1 MTDQIKINVNG
12 SEISSKPDQLI
23 IEACEDSGIHI
34 PRFCWHKRMDPVGM
48 CRMCLVEIETPRGK
62 ALVPSCTTKVSEDLV
77 VDTESDVVKKAQEGV
92 LEFLLINHPL
102 DCPVCDKAGECPL
115 QDQTMAYG
123 PGESRFVEDKRHF
136 EKPIPISEIIL
147 LDRERCILCARCT
160 RFSDEIS
167 GDPLIEFIQRGNKTQ
182 VNTFP
187 DEPFRSYFSGNTV
200 QICPVG
206 ALTSSSYRFKARP
219 WDLKKVSS
227 TSNCSSVGDSVEL
240 NVSQNKMLR
249 ILGED
254 NEFTNQGWLSDKG
267 RYNFE
272 YLHSDKRIETPLLV
286 KNSNKELTINETME
300 LISNEILTSDNPN
313 ISFIVGHN
321 STNEEYYALNKFAE
335 NLNKVENENTVSNIN
350 FYLSDDY
357 LYNGF
362 FNDDYS
368 LGEIKDLDSADTI
381 ILWAQDIKDNLPTL
395 YLRIKQ
401 AVRNGKKLL
410 IFGHT
415 NTAIKQLSEE
425 YYGENIVTNNFEFN
439 VDLSDIPN
447 LSKYI
452 DGKDVLAIVGKA
464 SPLQNVNPIFQL
476 VKHLDQNS
484 NLKILNCFSKGNTL
498 GALQNLDIVKGL
510 NEFLTEFDSSKKNIV
525 FTVGSNPVNNSIY
538 SHKIKNTLNDADFVV
553 SLDLFKN
560 ETTELSDII
569 LPTTTFGEKEGTFT
583 NLEMR
588 TLMQNK
594 ILPTPG
600 SALNEWEYWLI
611 LSNKMNLLE
620 SYGTEAELNSMLCKD
635 YIDNDNIP
643 SFDNLNKPS
652 NLDGIL
658 NSKTINI
665 EVENIDSTN
674 LEILFVHRLYGDSS
688 SQINSPSISML
699 GSERFIEMN
708 SATYFGSYMLNSD
721 VVTLIQENN
730 SIQVNVNINENLPD
744 NLLVVPINRRG
755 FQDLNPEKKVELEAA
770 KNREQLSVT

>member
-439 VDLSDIPN
+439 VEISDIPN

-510 NEFLTEFDSSKKNIV
+510 NEFITEFDSSKKNIV

-538 SHKIKNTLNDADFVV
+538 SLKIKETLIDADFVV

-569 LPTTTFGEKEGTFT
+569 LPTTTFGEKEGTLT

-611 LSNKMNLLE
+611 LSNKMKLFE

-665 EVENIDSTN
+665 EVENVNSTN

-755 FQDLNPEKKVELEAA
+755 FQDLNPEKKVELETA
-770 KNREQLSVT
+770 KSREQLSVT

>member
-415 NTAIKQLSEE
+415 NTAIKELSEE

-510 NEFLTEFDSSKKNIV
+510 NEFVTEFDSSKKNIV

-538 SHKIKNTLNDADFVV
+538 SHKIKEALIDSDFVV

-635 YIDNDNIP
+635 YIDNGNIP

-665 EVENIDSTN
+665 EVENVDSTN

-744 NLLVVPINRRG
+744 NLLVIPINRRG
-755 FQDLNPEKKVELEAA
+755 FQDLNPEKKVELEVA
-770 KNREQLSVT
+770 KSREQLSVT

>member
-439 VDLSDIPN
+439 VEISDIPN

-484 NLKILNCFSKGNTL
+484 NLKILNCFSKGNTF

-510 NEFLTEFDSSKKNIV
+510 NEFVTEFDSSKKNIV

-538 SHKIKNTLNDADFVV
+538 SHKIKETLIDADFVV

-635 YIDNDNIP
+635 YIDNGNIP

-665 EVENIDSTN
+665 EVENVDSTN

-770 KNREQLSVT
+770 KSREQLSVT

>member
-12 SEISSKPDQLI
+12 SEIISEPDQLI

-227 TSNCSSVGDSVEL
+227 TSNCSSVGCSVEL

-254 NEFTNQGWLSDKG
+254 NEYTNQGWLSDKG

-272 YLHSDKRIETPLLV
+272 YLHSEKRIQSPLLV
-286 KNSNKELTINETME
+286 DNPSKELSVNESME
-300 LISNEILTSDNPN
+300 IIGDQILTDIDTN

-321 STNEEYYALNKFAE
+321 STNEEYFALNSFI
-335 NLNKVENENTVSNIN
+335 NSLNENKKETSIQDLNVYI
-350 FYLSDDY
+350 SDDY
-357 LYNGF
+357 LHEGYF
-362 FNDDYS
+362 DDSYS
-368 LGEIKDLDSADTI
+368 LGQIKDLDSADTI
-381 ILWAQDIKDNLPTL
+381 ILWSQDIKDNLPTL

-401 AVRNGKKLL
+401 AVKNGKKLI

-415 NTAIKQLSEE
+415 NTAMKNLSEE
-425 YYGENIVTNNFEFN
+425 YFGEEVVSKNFEFN
-439 VDLSDIPN
+439 IEISDIPN
-447 LSKYI
+447 LSRLI
-452 DGKDVLAIVGKA
+452 NGKEVLAIVGKS
-464 SPLQNVNPIFQL
+464 SPIQNMEPVSKLIN
-476 VKHLDQNS
+476 HLNENS
-484 NLKILNCFSKGNTL
+484 NLKILNCFAKGNTF
-498 GALQNLDIVKGL
+498 GAFQNLDLVKGI
-510 NEFLTEFDSSKKNIV
+510 NDFVDEFDSSRRNLI
-525 FTVGSNPVNNSIY
+525 FTIGSNPVNNSVY
-538 SHKIKNTLNDADFVV
+538 SQKIKNHLISADYVV
-553 SLDLFKN
+553 ALDLFKN
-560 ETTELSDII
+560 ETTELADII
-569 LPTTTFGEKEGTFT
+569 LPTTSFTEKEGTFT

-594 ILPTPG
+594 ILPAPG
-600 SALNEWEYWLI
+600 SSLNEWEYWA
-611 LSNKMNLLE
+611 MLLGKVGLE
-620 SYGTEAELNSMLCKD
+620 QSYDSEIQLNSLLCEGYTNKD
-635 YIDNDNIP
+635 NLP

-652 NLDGIL
+652 NLDGIM
-658 NSKTINI
+658 NSKPIKI
-665 EVENIDSTN
+665 ETKNNRLEN
-674 LEILFVHRLYGDSS
+674 LEILFVHRLYGDTS

-708 SATYFGSYMLNSD
+708 SATFYGSYMLISN
-721 VVTLIQENN
+721 VVTLSQDDN
-730 SIQVNVNINENLPD
+730 SIQVNVNINDSLPD
-744 NLLVVPINRRG
+744 NLLVIPINRRG
-755 FQDLNPEKKVELEAA
+755 FQNLDPEKKVELEVARS
-770 KNREQLSVT
+770 REQLSVS

>member
-447 LSKYI
+447 FSNYI

-484 NLKILNCFSKGNTL
+484 NLKILNCFSKGNTF

-510 NEFLTEFDSSKKNIV
+510 NEFVTEFDSSKKNIV

-538 SHKIKNTLNDADFVV
+538 SHKIKNTLIDADFVV

-635 YIDNDNIP
+635 YIDNANIP

-665 EVENIDSTN
+665 EVENVDSTN

-721 VVTLIQENN
+721 VVTLIQDNN

-770 KNREQLSVT
+770 KSREQLSVT

>member
-272 YLHSDKRIETPLLV
+272 YLHSDKRIETPILV

-439 VDLSDIPN
+439 VEISDIPN

-510 NEFLTEFDSSKKNIV
+510 NEFVTEFDSSKKNIV

-538 SHKIKNTLNDADFVV
+538 SHKIKEALIDSDFVV

-635 YIDNDNIP
+635 YIDNGNIP

-665 EVENIDSTN
+665 EVENVDSTN

-770 KNREQLSVT
+770 KSREQLSVT

>member
-48 CRMCLVEIETPRGK
+48 CRMCLVEVETPRGK

-272 YLHSDKRIETPLLV
+272 YLHSDKRIETPILV

-439 VDLSDIPN
+439 VEISDIPN

-538 SHKIKNTLNDADFVV
+538 SNKIKNTLNDADFVV

-635 YIDNDNIP
+635 YIDNGNIP

-665 EVENIDSTN
+665 EVENVDSTN

-770 KNREQLSVT
+770 KSREQLSVT

>member
-357 LYNGF
+357 LYYGF

-439 VDLSDIPN
+439 VEISDIPN

-484 NLKILNCFSKGNTL
+484 NLKILNCFSKGNTF

-510 NEFLTEFDSSKKNIV
+510 NEFITEFDSSKKNIV

-538 SHKIKNTLNDADFVV
+538 SLKIKETLIDADFVV

-665 EVENIDSTN
+665 EIENIDSTN

-721 VVTLIQENN
+721 VVTLIQDNN

-770 KNREQLSVT
+770 KSREQLSVT

>member
-12 SEISSKPDQLI
+12 SEIISEPDQLI

-227 TSNCSSVGDSVEL
+227 TSNCSSVGCSVEL

-254 NEFTNQGWLSDKG
+254 NEYTNQGWLSDKG

-272 YLHSDKRIETPLLV
+272 YLHSEKRIQSPLLV
-286 KNSNKELTINETME
+286 DNPSKELSVNESME
-300 LISNEILTSDNPN
+300 IIGDQILTDIDMN

-321 STNEEYYALNKFAE
+321 STNEEYFALNSFINSLKE
-335 NLNKVENENTVSNIN
+335 NKKETSIQDLNVYI
-350 FYLSDDY
+350 SDDY
-357 LYNGF
+357 LHEGYF
-362 FNDDYS
+362 DDSFS
-368 LGEIKDLDSADTI
+368 LGQIKDLDSADTI
-381 ILWAQDIKDNLPTL
+381 ILWSQDIKDNLPTL

-401 AVRNGKKLL
+401 AVKNGKKLI

-415 NTAIKQLSEE
+415 NTALKNLSEE
-425 YYGENIVTNNFEFN
+425 YFGEEVVSKNFEFN
-439 VDLSDIPN
+439 VEISDIPN
-447 LSKYI
+447 LSRLI
-452 DGKDVLAIVGKA
+452 NGKEVLAIVGKS
-464 SPLQNVNPIFQL
+464 SPIQNMEPVSKLIN
-476 VKHLDQNS
+476 HLNENS
-484 NLKILNCFSKGNTL
+484 NLKILNCFAKGNTF
-498 GALQNLDIVKGL
+498 GAFQNLDLVKGI
-510 NEFLTEFDSSKKNIV
+510 NDFVDEFDSSRKNLI
-525 FTVGSNPVNNSIY
+525 FTIGSNPVNNSVY
-538 SHKIKNTLNDADFVV
+538 SQKIKSNLISADYVV
-553 SLDLFKN
+553 ALDLFKN
-560 ETTELSDII
+560 ETTELADII
-569 LPTTTFGEKEGTFT
+569 LPTTSFTEKEGTFT

-594 ILPTPG
+594 ILPAPG
-600 SALNEWEYWLI
+600 SSLNEWEYWA
-611 LSNKMNLLE
+611 MLLGKVGLE
-620 SYGTEAELNSMLCKD
+620 QSYDSEIQLNSLLCEGYTNKD
-635 YIDNDNIP
+635 NLP

-652 NLDGIL
+652 NLDGIM
-658 NSKTINI
+658 NSKPIKI
-665 EVENIDSTN
+665 ETKNNRLEN
-674 LEILFVHRLYGDSS
+674 LEILFVHRLYGDTS

-708 SATYFGSYMLNSD
+708 SATFYGSYMLASN
-721 VVTLIQENN
+721 VVTLSQDDN
-730 SIQVNVNINENLPD
+730 SIQVNVNINDSLPD
-744 NLLVVPINRRG
+744 NLLVIPINRRG
-755 FQDLNPEKKVELEAA
+755 FQNLDPEKKVELDVARS
-770 KNREQLSVT
+770 REQLSVS

>member
-1 MTDQIKINVNG
+1 MSDQININVNG
-12 SEISSKPDQLI
+12 SEIRTDSDQLI

-77 VDTESDVVKKAQEGV
+77 VDTESEVVKKAQEGV

-206 ALTSSSYRFKARP
+206 ALTSTSYRFKARP

-227 TSNCSSVGDSVEL
+227 TSNCSSMGCSVEL

-272 YLHSDKRIETPLLV
+272 YLHSEKRILKPVLNNDSTNEI
-286 KNSNKELTINETME
+286 SINESME
-300 LISNEILTSDNPN
+300 LISNEISNDENSN

-321 STNEEYYALNKFAE
+321 STNEEYYALNNFVE
-335 NLNKVENENTVSNIN
+335 NLNKVNKDQNIDV
-350 FYLSDDY
+350 YLSDDY
-357 LYNGF
+357 LYEGF
-362 FNDDYS
+362 FQHTDL
-368 LGEIKDLDSADTI
+368 LGKVQDLDSVDTI

-395 YLRIKQ
+395 YLRIRQ
-401 AVRNGKKLL
+401 AVKNGKKLV

-415 NTAIKQLSEE
+415 NTAMKELSDSYFGHEIISK
-425 YYGENIVTNNFEFN
+425 NLEFN
-439 VDLSDIPN
+439 VEISEIPN
-447 LSKYI
+447 FNEYI
-452 DGKDVLAIVGKA
+452 NDKNVLAIIGKS
-464 SPLQNVNPIFQL
+464 SPIQNTNPILNL
-476 VKHLDQNS
+476 VNYLDQNS
-484 NLKILNCFSKGNTL
+484 NLKLINCFSKGNTF
-498 GALQNLDIVKGL
+498 GALQNIDLVKGL
-510 NEFLTEFDSSKKNIV
+510 NEFINEFDSSKNNIV
-525 FTVGSNPVNNSIY
+525 FTIGSNPVNSSIY
-538 SHKIKNTLNDADFVV
+538 SNQIKDKLINANFVV

-560 ETTELSDII
+560 ETTELANII
-569 LPTTTFGEKEGTFT
+569 LPTTSFGEKEGTFT

-588 TLMQNK
+588 TLKQNK

-600 SALNEWEYWLI
+600 SVLNEWEYWSMML
-611 LSNKMNLLE
+611 NKIDIENNYE
-620 SYGTEAELNSMLCKD
+620 SEFELNLELCEEYLDKD
-635 YIDNDNIP
+635 NVP

-652 NLDGIL
+652 NLDGVL
-658 NSKTINI
+658 NSKSINI
-665 EVENIDSTN
+665 EIENVEPGT
-674 LEILFVHRLYGDSS
+674 LEILFVNRLFGDSS
-688 SQINSPSISML
+688 TQINSPSISML
-699 GSERFIEMN
+699 GAERFIEMN
-708 SATYFGSYMLNSD
+708 NDTFIKHNLSSYTVNLVQGVS
-721 VVTLIQENN
+721 TLQVKIKINN
-730 SIQVNVNINENLPD
+730 HLPNELIIAP
-744 NLLVVPINRRG
+744 LNRRG
-755 FQDLNPEKKVELEAA
+755 FRDIDTTKPYELIEV
-770 KNREQLSVT
+770 KNLEELSVN

>member
-447 LSKYI
+447 LSNYI
-452 DGKDVLAIVGKA
+452 DGKNVLAIVGKA

-484 NLKILNCFSKGNTL
+484 NLKILNCFSKGNTF

-510 NEFLTEFDSSKKNIV
+510 NEFVTEFDSSKKNIV

-538 SHKIKNTLNDADFVV
+538 SHKIKEALIDSDFVV

-635 YIDNDNIP
+635 YIDNANIP

-665 EVENIDSTN
+665 EVKNVDSTN

>member
-12 SEISSKPDQLI
+12 SEIISEPDQLI

-227 TSNCSSVGDSVEL
+227 TSNCSSVGCSVEL

-254 NEFTNQGWLSDKG
+254 NEYTNQGWLSDKG

-272 YLHSDKRIETPLLV
+272 YLHSEKRIQSPLLID
-286 KNSNKELTINETME
+286 NPSKELSVNESME
-300 LISNEILTSDNPN
+300 IIGDQILTDIDTN

-321 STNEEYYALNKFAE
+321 STNEEYFALNSFI
-335 NLNKVENENTVSNIN
+335 NSLNENKKETSIQDLNVYI
-350 FYLSDDY
+350 SDDY
-357 LYNGF
+357 LHEGYF
-362 FNDDYS
+362 DDSYS
-368 LGEIKDLDSADTI
+368 LGQIKDLDSADTI
-381 ILWAQDIKDNLPTL
+381 ILWSQDIKDNLPTL

-401 AVRNGKKLL
+401 AVKNGKKLI

-415 NTAIKQLSEE
+415 NTAMKNLSEE
-425 YYGENIVTNNFEFN
+425 YFGEEVVSKNFEFN
-439 VDLSDIPN
+439 IEISDIPN
-447 LSKYI
+447 LSRLI
-452 DGKDVLAIVGKA
+452 NGKEVLAIVGKS
-464 SPLQNVNPIFQL
+464 SPIQNMEPVSKLIN
-476 VKHLDQNS
+476 HLNENS
-484 NLKILNCFSKGNTL
+484 NLKILNCFAKGNTF
-498 GALQNLDIVKGL
+498 GAFQNFDLVKGM
-510 NEFLTEFDSSKKNIV
+510 NDFVDEFDSSRRNLI
-525 FTVGSNPVNNSIY
+525 FTIGSNPVNNSVY
-538 SHKIKNTLNDADFVV
+538 SQKIKNHLISADYVV
-553 SLDLFKN
+553 ALDLFKN
-560 ETTELSDII
+560 ETTELADII
-569 LPTTTFGEKEGTFT
+569 LPTTSFTEKEGTFT

-594 ILPTPG
+594 ILPAPG
-600 SALNEWEYWLI
+600 SSLNEWEYWA
-611 LSNKMNLLE
+611 MLLGKVGLE
-620 SYGTEAELNSMLCKD
+620 QSYDSEIQLNSLLCEGYTNKD
-635 YIDNDNIP
+635 NLP

-652 NLDGIL
+652 NLDGIM
-658 NSKTINI
+658 NSKPIKI
-665 EVENIDSTN
+665 ETKNNRLEN
-674 LEILFVHRLYGDSS
+674 LEILFVHRLYGDTS

-708 SATYFGSYMLNSD
+708 SATFYGSYMLISN
-721 VVTLIQENN
+721 VVTLSQDDN
-730 SIQVNVNINENLPD
+730 SIQVNVNINDSLPD
-744 NLLVVPINRRG
+744 NLLVIPINRRG
-755 FQDLNPEKKVELEAA
+755 FQNLDPEKKVELEVSRS
-770 KNREQLSVT
+770 REQLSVS

>member
-1 MTDQIKINVNG
+1 MSDQININVNG
-12 SEISSKPDQLI
+12 SEIRTDSDQLI

-77 VDTESDVVKKAQEGV
+77 VDTESEVVKKAQEGV

-206 ALTSSSYRFKARP
+206 ALTSTSYRFKARP

-227 TSNCSSVGDSVEL
+227 TSNCSSMGCSVEL

-272 YLHSDKRIETPLLV
+272 YLHSEKRILKPVHNNDSTNEI
-286 KNSNKELTINETME
+286 SINESME
-300 LISNEILTSDNPN
+300 LISNEISVDDNSN

-321 STNEEYYALNKFAE
+321 STNEEYYALNNFVE
-335 NLNKVENENTVSNIN
+335 NLNKANKDQNMNV
-350 FYLSDDY
+350 YLSDDY
-357 LYNGF
+357 LYEGF
-362 FNDDYS
+362 FQNTDL
-368 LGEIKDLDSADTI
+368 LGKVQDLDSVDTI

-395 YLRIKQ
+395 YLRIRQ
-401 AVRNGKKLL
+401 AVKNGKKLV

-415 NTAIKQLSEE
+415 NTAMEE
-425 YYGENIVTNNFEFN
+425 LADSYFGQEIISKNLEFN
-439 VDLSDIPN
+439 VEISEIPN
-447 LSKYI
+447 FNELINDKN
-452 DGKDVLAIVGKA
+452 VLAIIGKS
-464 SPLQNVNPIFQL
+464 SPIQNTNSISNL
-476 VKHLDQNS
+476 INYLDKNS
-484 NLKILNCFSKGNTL
+484 NLKILNCFSKGNTF
-498 GALQNLDIVKGL
+498 GALQNIDLVKGL
-510 NEFLTEFDSSKKNIV
+510 NEFINEFDSSKNNIV
-525 FTVGSNPVNNSIY
+525 FTIGSNPVNSSIY
-538 SHKIKNTLNDADFVV
+538 SNQIKDKLTNANFVV

-560 ETTELSDII
+560 ETTELANII
-569 LPTTTFGEKEGTFT
+569 LPTTSFGEKEGTFT

-588 TLMQNK
+588 TLKQNK

-600 SALNEWEYWLI
+600 SVLNEWEYWSMML
-611 LSNKMNLLE
+611 NKIDIENNYE
-620 SYGTEAELNSMLCKD
+620 SEFELNLQLCEEYLDKD
-635 YIDNDNIP
+635 NVP

-652 NLDGIL
+652 NLDGVL
-658 NSKTINI
+658 NSKPINI
-665 EVENIDSTN
+665 EIENVEPGT
-674 LEILFVHRLYGDSS
+674 LEILFVNRLYGDSS
-688 SQINSPSISML
+688 TQINSPSISML
-699 GSERFIEMN
+699 GAERFIEMN
-708 SATYFGSYMLNSD
+708 NDTFIKHNLSSYTVNLVQGVS
-721 VVTLIQENN
+721 TLQVKIKINN
-730 SIQVNVNINENLPD
+730 HLPNELIIAP
-744 NLLVVPINRRG
+744 LNRRG
-755 FQDLNPEKKVELEAA
+755 FRDIDTTKPYELIEV
-770 KNREQLSVT
+770 KNLEELSVN

>member
-286 KNSNKELTINETME
+286 KNSNKELTINETIE

-321 STNEEYYALNKFAE
+321 STNEEYYALNQFAG
-335 NLNKVENENTVSNIN
+335 NLGKVENENTPSNIN

-510 NEFLTEFDSSKKNIV
+510 NEFVTEFDSSKKNIV

-538 SHKIKNTLNDADFVV
+538 SNKIKETLIDADFVV

-635 YIDNDNIP
+635 YIDNGNIP

-665 EVENIDSTN
+665 EVKNIDSTN

-744 NLLVVPINRRG
+744 NLLVIPINRRG

-770 KNREQLSVT
+770 KSREQLSVT

>member
-439 VDLSDIPN
+439 VEISDIPN

-510 NEFLTEFDSSKKNIV
+510 NEFITEFDSSKKNIV

-538 SHKIKNTLNDADFVV
+538 SLKIKETLIDADFVV

-635 YIDNDNIP
+635 YIDNGNIP

-665 EVENIDSTN
+665 EVENVDSTN

-770 KNREQLSVT
+770 KSREQLSVT

>member
-12 SEISSKPDQLI
+12 SEIISEPDQLI

-227 TSNCSSVGDSVEL
+227 TSNCSSVGCSVEL

-254 NEFTNQGWLSDKG
+254 NEYTNQGWLSDKG

-272 YLHSDKRIETPLLV
+272 YLHSEKRIQSPLLV
-286 KNSNKELTINETME
+286 DNPSKELSVNESME
-300 LISNEILTSDNPN
+300 IIGDQILTDIDTN

-321 STNEEYYALNKFAE
+321 STNEEYFALNSFI
-335 NLNKVENENTVSNIN
+335 NSLNENKKETSIQDLNVYI
-350 FYLSDDY
+350 SDDY
-357 LYNGF
+357 LHEGYF
-362 FNDDYS
+362 DDSYS
-368 LGEIKDLDSADTI
+368 LGQIKDLDSADTI
-381 ILWAQDIKDNLPTL
+381 ILWSQDIKDNLPTL

-401 AVRNGKKLL
+401 AVKNGKKLI

-415 NTAIKQLSEE
+415 NTAMKNLSEE
-425 YYGENIVTNNFEFN
+425 YFGEEVVSKNFEFN
-439 VDLSDIPN
+439 IEISDIPN
-447 LSKYI
+447 LSRLI
-452 DGKDVLAIVGKA
+452 NGKEVLAIVGKS
-464 SPLQNVNPIFQL
+464 SPIQNMEPVSKLIN
-476 VKHLDQNS
+476 HLNENS
-484 NLKILNCFSKGNTL
+484 NLKILNCFAKGNTF
-498 GALQNLDIVKGL
+498 GALQNLDLVKGI
-510 NEFLTEFDSSKKNIV
+510 NDFVDEFDNSRKNLI
-525 FTVGSNPVNNSIY
+525 FTIGSNPVNNSVY
-538 SHKIKNTLNDADFVV
+538 SQKIKNNLISADYVV
-553 SLDLFKN
+553 ALDLFKN
-560 ETTELSDII
+560 ETTELADII
-569 LPTTTFGEKEGTFT
+569 LPTTSFTEKEGTFT

-594 ILPTPG
+594 ILPAPG
-600 SALNEWEYWLI
+600 SSLNEWEYWA
-611 LSNKMNLLE
+611 MLLGKVGLE
-620 SYGTEAELNSMLCKD
+620 QSYDSEIQLNSLLCEGYTNKD
-635 YIDNDNIP
+635 NLP

-652 NLDGIL
+652 NLDGIM
-658 NSKTINI
+658 NSKPIKI
-665 EVENIDSTN
+665 ETKNNRLEN
-674 LEILFVHRLYGDSS
+674 LEILFVHRLYGDTS

-708 SATYFGSYMLNSD
+708 SATFYGSYMLISN
-721 VVTLIQENN
+721 VVTLSQDDN
-730 SIQVNVNINENLPD
+730 SIQVNVNINDSLPD
-744 NLLVVPINRRG
+744 NLLVIPINRRG
-755 FQDLNPEKKVELEAA
+755 FQNLDPEKKVELEVARS
-770 KNREQLSVT
+770 REQLSVS

>member
-439 VDLSDIPN
+439 VEISDIPN

-510 NEFLTEFDSSKKNIV
+510 NEFVTEFDSSKKNIV

-538 SHKIKNTLNDADFVV
+538 SHKIKEALIDSDFVV

-665 EVENIDSTN
+665 EVKNVDSTN

-744 NLLVVPINRRG
+744 NLLVIPINRRG

-770 KNREQLSVT
+770 KSREQLSVT